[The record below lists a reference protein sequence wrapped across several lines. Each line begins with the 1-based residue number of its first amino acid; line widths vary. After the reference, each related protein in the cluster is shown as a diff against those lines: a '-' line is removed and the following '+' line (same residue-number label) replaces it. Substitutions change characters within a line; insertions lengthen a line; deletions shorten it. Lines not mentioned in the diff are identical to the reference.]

1 MALFNFLNPENHPK
15 KIHNLLYGPSHLRGH
30 LLRNQIKIFGVL
42 KSLASSVPKAVIDSP
57 LVIIFLKTY
66 SSGFARS
73 FEERCCDACIAI
85 AEGKKV
91 AKKRGGQT
99 LAQNLVNQ
107 NTKKSNERIVRI
119 LN

>member
-30 LLRNQIKIFGVL
+30 LLRKQIKIFGVL

-91 AKKRGGQT
+91 AKKRGVGGGGGG
-99 LAQNLVNQ
+99 LRKWPIKFL
-107 NTKKSNERIVRI
+107 KKKQKKKI
-119 LN
+119 